1 MDNKLIEKRM
11 PIILNM
17 NKYVSN
23 LIESKLSAEKSNNSQ
38 HIDEVLDNLMNKR
51 VYIDNQ
57 TDTNTLVGI
66 AKNLLKWK
74 SLRNTQKLVK
84 GTLVY
89 YNNCY
94 YIYLGSVNGIT
105 YFARPYGDR
114 VFDLHSNM
122 YRTLLQYNK
131 RLTSNHQLCKF
142 KLDDVL
148 NEGVQIIVLDDFD
161 TSYLEKFIK
170 EESKREKILEDKK
183 KNSVYG
189 QLYKLNAQLHRKS
202 LNSIWLD
209 DSYIIL
215 NENNE
220 SEVKREGYPVE
231 ISQDV
236 CWEYISNLFTDTVYG
251 LLNGKDTNKV
261 LNNIINNKVPIVDSL
276 SRNGLSLQIPT
287 AIITNANI
295 FKNMRATRN
304 QQKISKGSLICCP
317 GQKNEFWLYL
327 GSDLWFVPAIGYN
340 KGSWSTVLTSG
351 LVEQLKEQLNKLDDK
366 RIIYHNRVEILNSG
380 VLVTK
385 MDLSNFNLK

>member
-1 MDNKLIEKRM
+1 MNKELIEKGI
-11 PIILNM
+11 PIKLNM
-17 NKYVSN
+17 NKYVPN

-38 HIDEVLDNLMNKR
+38 HIDEVLDNLMNKK
-51 VYIDNQ
+51 VYIGNQ
-57 TDTNTLVGI
+57 KATDTLAEI
-66 AKNLLKWK
+66 AKSLIKWK
-74 SLRNTQKLVK
+74 SLRNIQKLLK

-89 YNNCY
+89 YNNGY
-94 YIYLGSVNGIT
+94 YIYLGSVDDIT

-161 TSYLEKFIK
+161 TSYLEEFIK
-170 EESKREKILEDKK
+170 EESKKEKMMEDL
-183 KNSVYG
+183 KNKSVYG
-189 QLYKLNAQLHRKS
+189 QLYKLNAQLQRKS

-215 NENNE
+215 NDNNE

-236 CWEYISNLFTDTVYG
+236 CWEYISHLFTDTVYG

-287 AIITNANI
+287 AIITNAKI

-304 QQKISKGSLICCP
+304 QQKIAKGSLICCP

-327 GSDLWFVPAIGYN
+327 GSDLWFVPTIGYN
-340 KGSWSTVLTSG
+340 KGAWSTVLTSG

-366 RIIYHNRVEILNSG
+366 RIIYHNRIEILNSG